1 MSICF
6 HDAVGRKR
14 GSPEYSLDG
23 VLDARD
29 GEEGG
34 EVGRVGGDDDE
45 REHPPHPH
53 HHARGQRGV
62 RHLSACREE
71 TGREKK
77 WASSRV
83 MVPEKSAQST
93 KIVSGFTNL
102 ISKTHR
108 NGGGEGKEEGNQR
121 STQSSGS
128 PLKQPHISVEHL
140 RWFSTIRLKSLLMLD
155 VDTSRQAQQPPDF

>member
-1 MSICF
+1 MADQSDRFQFWAVNIFPVLIWLKRLLGTSICF
-6 HDAVGRKR
+6 RDAVGRKR
-14 GSPEYSLDG
+14 GGSPGYSLDG

-71 TGREKK
+71 TSREKK
-77 WASSRV
+77 WA
-83 MVPEKSAQST
+83 
-93 KIVSGFTNL
+93 
-102 ISKTHR
+102 
-108 NGGGEGKEEGNQR
+108 
-121 STQSSGS
+121 
-128 PLKQPHISVEHL
+128 
-140 RWFSTIRLKSLLMLD
+140 
-155 VDTSRQAQQPPDF
+155 